1 MYGAGPADG
10 PVRASSPAN
19 GDFRRT
25 TGGGSGDFGRGSRAP
40 RPMPRPGRVPE
51 ADGMR
56 NPTAVTG
63 ALRLTAL
70 LLVAQG
76 LGGLA
81 HRLTGR
87 FALWTVVHRLPF
99 LDGYEVYACVLLAVL
114 SVALGAAGDSL
125 ARRRDSRGG
134 GRERPDRPAGTGERP
149 RTYERPRTNEGPWTN
164 EGPRTNGGSWTNER
178 PRTNG
183 GSWTGER
190 PATSE
195 RSSAD
200 ERPRLDERR

>member
-1 MYGAGPADG
+1 
-10 PVRASSPAN
+10 
-19 GDFRRT
+19 
-25 TGGGSGDFGRGSRAP
+25 
-40 RPMPRPGRVPE
+40 
-51 ADGMR
+51 MR

-99 LDGYEVYACVLLAVL
+99 LDGYEVYACVLLTVL
-114 SVALGAAGDSL
+114 GVALGAAGGSL
-125 ARRRDSRGG
+125 ARRRDSCGG

-149 RTYERPRTNEGPWTN
+149 RTNEGSWTN
-164 EGPRTNGGSWTNER
+164 EGPRTNGGPWTNEGSWTNEG
-178 PRTNG
+178 PRTNGGPWTNG

-200 ERPRLDERR
+200 ERPRPDERR

>member
-1 MYGAGPADG
+1 
-10 PVRASSPAN
+10 
-19 GDFRRT
+19 
-25 TGGGSGDFGRGSRAP
+25 
-40 RPMPRPGRVPE
+40 
-51 ADGMR
+51 MR

-114 SVALGAAGDSL
+114 GVALGAAGGSL

-149 RTYERPRTNEGPWTN
+149 RTNGGSWTN

-200 ERPRLDERR
+200 ERPRPDERR